1 MTAISHWVKLVKE
14 YAYSCGDYQQQVKRE
29 RDEALPAAIEEVADL
44 VGITVDQVGDL
55 GWREA
60 RDLEINQVYGAA
72 YAAVG
77 FLEGWLPRWRGE
89 LPPVLAAR
97 FAELGPMA
105 QQERLAAGLR
115 ARGYE
120 PGVKKVRIARLC
132 TEGWGE
138 TGSTLGGIPYRSWY
152 EDYREVEVNNL
163 DLSAVGP
170 TGASV
175 GYPGHRGNWKL
186 VAIDE

>member
-1 MTAISHWVKLVKE
+1 VRDGKVFRAPKEKKMEKMTAISHWVKLVKE

-77 FLEGWLPRWRGE
+77 FLEGWLPRW
-89 LPPVLAAR
+89 
-97 FAELGPMA
+97 
-105 QQERLAAGLR
+105 
-115 ARGYE
+115 
-120 PGVKKVRIARLC
+120 
-132 TEGWGE
+132 
-138 TGSTLGGIPYRSWY
+138 
-152 EDYREVEVNNL
+152 
-163 DLSAVGP
+163 
-170 TGASV
+170 
-175 GYPGHRGNWKL
+175 
-186 VAIDE
+186 